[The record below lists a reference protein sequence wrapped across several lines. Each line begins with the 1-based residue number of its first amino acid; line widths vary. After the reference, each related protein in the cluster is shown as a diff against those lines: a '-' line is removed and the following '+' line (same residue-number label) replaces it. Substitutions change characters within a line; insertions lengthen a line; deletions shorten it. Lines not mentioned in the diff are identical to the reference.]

1 MFKLVP
7 QSLAAD
13 DVTISNL
20 TYPGQKIQNNFNIS
34 DFLTKGGFNIVTF
47 VFFLAGLI
55 FFFNLLFAGW
65 DYLLS
70 TGDPKKISSATTRLL
85 NAFVG
90 IVVVLGSFV
99 IVRIVLAILNIT
111 NTF

>member
-1 MFKLVP
+1 MFKFVP
-7 QSLAAD
+7 QTLAAD

-34 DFLTKGGFNIVTF
+34 ELLTESGFNVITF
-47 VFFLAGLI
+47 IFFLAGLV
-55 FFFNLLFAGW
+55 FFFNLLYAGW

-70 TGDPKKISSATTRLL
+70 TGDPKKISGATTRLL